1 MKLSC
6 LDGGTRPER
15 ASNLALDAPFPSDE
29 INAPGD
35 LEAERVV
42 PGMQDAVEVSKHE
55 RVECCGG
62 AVRDSKW
69 PSNQR
74 AEELC

>member
-15 ASNLALDAPFPSDE
+15 ASDLALDAAFPSDE
-29 INAPGD
+29 VDAPGD

-62 AVRDSKW
+62 AARDNK
-69 PSNQR
+69 
-74 AEELC
+74 